1 MRNII
6 LSFILTITI
15 GCVTFCTSSKDPAGS
30 PAKAKRN
37 IAIEKAREATKYGP
51 FEPTEDASRLG
62 DSIYRDHKHANDYVA
77 FKDIVLHRP
86 ADVAPTP
93 LILRLLD
100 YYNSKRI
107 IDGAYDNIE
116 KWVRYSED
124 SILAN
129 LPKSINRDYDISIIR
144 SENIYIPKRL
154 WTGLNI
160 SFARLA
166 STPSFEPHMMTSRT
180 EVMRR
185 KWPKSTISTIM
196 LRTIAY

>member
-15 GCVTFCTSSKDPAGS
+15 GCVTFCTSSKDRAGS

-62 DSIYRDHKHANDYVA
+62 DSIYRDHEHANDYVA

-100 YYNSKRI
+100 YF
-107 IDGAYDNIE
+107 
-116 KWVRYSED
+116 
-124 SILAN
+124 
-129 LPKSINRDYDISIIR
+129 DIF
-144 SENIYIPKRL
+144 KRL
-154 WTGLNI
+154 SLKK
-160 SFARLA
+160 RLLGRKY
-166 STPSFEPHMMTSRT
+166 FEF
-180 EVMRR
+180 
-185 KWPKSTISTIM
+185 
-196 LRTIAY
+196 